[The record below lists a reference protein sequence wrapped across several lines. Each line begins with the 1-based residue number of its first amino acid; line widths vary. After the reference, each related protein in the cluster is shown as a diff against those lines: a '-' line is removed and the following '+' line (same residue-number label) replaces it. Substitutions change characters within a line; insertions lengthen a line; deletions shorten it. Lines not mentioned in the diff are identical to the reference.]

1 MLHIIAWISG
11 ESITEAL
18 QMVASVYVPTARARM
33 WVRSLGLHGHHC
45 HNGPA
50 ARSTYLLDIA
60 DLGGAAIESS
70 DTLTGVDPLVTVPL
84 VP

>member
-1 MLHIIAWISG
+1 MATTS
-11 ESITEAL
+11 TMAL
-18 QMVASVYVPTARARM
+18 R
-33 WVRSLGLHGHHC
+33 LGAL
-45 HNGPA
+45 
-50 ARSTYLLDIA
+50 TLLDIA